1 MEKRNII
8 KILSFIGTILI
19 IFIIDFYI
27 FSNTNNEKKKEE
39 KEVSFNLEKNIE
51 EPQEY
56 TEENTR
62 EETSS
67 ETEENQETVFEETI
81 MTDTTIPVQEETEII
96 PDILEINKVMYGIS
110 SGNIRQG
117 ASTNY
122 ATVGRIS
129 YGQKIEVT
137 GKSGE
142 WYRIN
147 YNTQEAYIHESL
159 LSENQP
165 QQLQSQ
171 QPQTQQPQSAQ
182 SQQPQPQLPQPEQQE
197 PVQKPTSNADSTFV
211 DEVIRL
217 VNIER
222 NNEGL
227 LSLSKNI
234 TLCQAAQTRA
244 SEIITVFDHFRP
256 DGTSCFTV
264 AEDYNI
270 AWTAIGEN
278 IAMGQRTP
286 QEVVKEWMDSPGH
299 RANIL
304 NGNYNQIGV
313 GVVQSGGYYYWVQ
326 LFIRALK

>member
-1 MEKRNII
+1 MEKKNII

-19 IFIIDFYI
+19 IFIINF
-27 FSNTNNEKKKEE
+27 FVFFNTSNKKKEE
-39 KEVSFNLEKNIE
+39 EKEVPNNLEKNIE
-51 EPQEY
+51 KTSEY
-56 TEENTR
+56 TEENKR
-62 EETSS
+62 EEESS
-67 ETEENQETVFEETI
+67 ETEENSETVPEETI
-81 MTDTTIPVQEETEII
+81 ITDTTVPVQEETETI
-96 PDILEINKVMYGIS
+96 PDILELNKVMYGIS

-122 ATVGRIS
+122 ATVGRVS
-129 YGQKIEVT
+129 YGQKVEVT

-171 QPQTQQPQSAQ
+171 QPQPQQPQPSQ
-182 SQQPQPQLPQPEQQE
+182 SQQPQPQLPQPEQPQ
-197 PVQKPTSNADSTFV
+197 PVQKPTSNPNSTFV

-244 SEIITVFDHFRP
+244 NEIITVFDHFRP
-256 DGTSCFTV
+256 DGSSCFTV
-264 AEDYNI
+264 ADDYNI

-304 NGNYNQIGV
+304 NSNYNQIGV

-326 LFIRALK
+326 LFIRASK